1 MSLNV
6 VKTAARIASAFAL
19 GRRCLRLRC
28 EDEREHVAPPEQDS
42 AARRDD
48 MRGELAGHQPSLY
61 CAYMHA
67 TQLGDFPSRQKLI
80 VVVVF

>member
-1 MSLNV
+1 MSTNV

-19 GRRCLRLRC
+19 RRRCLRR

-48 MRGELAGHQPSLY
+48 MRSELAGHQPSLY

-67 TQLGDFPSRQKLI
+67 TQLGNFPSRQKLI